1 MRGFFLLIVLA
12 LVAAPAHADRV
23 VVRNSP
29 GAVVTSAQADAD
41 TMASTGRLRHSGRA
55 GCREGIGCGSTPEA
69 ALSNSPGAVVTSAWA
84 DAGRLQMRGTYRVQ
98 LLPAGR
104 KIASQRIW

>member
-1 MRGFFLLIVLA
+1 MRLFLLALA
-12 LVAAPAHADRV
+12 LVLTAGTAHAERI

-29 GAVVTSAQADAD
+29 GAIVSGAQADAD

-69 ALSNSPGAVVTSAWA
+69 ALSNCCYWGRFPVREKAVARGRDGRWFAVV
-84 DAGRLQMRGTYRVQ
+84 RYR
-98 LLPAGR
+98 
-104 KIASQRIW
+104 

>member
-1 MRGFFLLIVLA
+1 MRGFLLMIVLA
-12 LVAAPAHADRV
+12 LVAAPAHAERI

-41 TMASTGRLRHSGRA
+41 QMAATGRLRHSGRA

-69 ALSNSPGAVVTSAWA
+69 ALSNCCYWGRYAVREKAVARGRDGRWFAVV
-84 DAGRLQMRGTYRVQ
+84 RYR
-98 LLPAGR
+98 
-104 KIASQRIW
+104 

>member
-1 MRGFFLLIVLA
+1 MRGFLLLLVLA
-12 LVAAPAHADRV
+12 LVAAPAHAERI

-29 GAVVTSAQADAD
+29 GAIVSGAQADAD
-41 TMASTGRLRHSGRA
+41 QMAATGRLRHSGRA

-69 ALSNSPGAVVTSAWA
+69 IVSREWA
-84 DAGRLQMRGTYRVQ
+84 DAGRLQKRGTYRVQ

>member
-1 MRGFFLLIVLA
+1 MRFFLLALA
-12 LVAAPAHADRV
+12 LVLFAGTAHADRV

-41 TMASTGRLRHSGRA
+41 TMAASGRLRHSGRA

-69 ALSNSPGAVVTSAWA
+69 ALSNCCYWGRYPVREKAVARGRDGRWFAVV
-84 DAGRLQMRGTYRVQ
+84 RYR
-98 LLPAGR
+98 
-104 KIASQRIW
+104 

>member
-1 MRGFFLLIVLA
+1 MRLFLFALA
-12 LVAAPAHADRV
+12 LVLTAGTAHADRV

-55 GCREGIGCGSTPEA
+55 TCREGIGCGSTPEA
-69 ALSNSPGAVVTSAWA
+69 AVSNCCYWGRYPVREKAVARSANGRWFAVV
-84 DAGRLQMRGTYRVQ
+84 RYR
-98 LLPAGR
+98 
-104 KIASQRIW
+104 

>member
-1 MRGFFLLIVLA
+1 MRFFLLALA
-12 LVAAPAHADRV
+12 LVLTAGTAHADRV

-29 GAVVTSAQADAD
+29 CAVVTSAQADAD

-69 ALSNSPGAVVTSAWA
+69 ALSNCCYWGRFPVREKAVARGRDGRWFAVV
-84 DAGRLQMRGTYRVQ
+84 RYR
-98 LLPAGR
+98 
-104 KIASQRIW
+104 

>member
-1 MRGFFLLIVLA
+1 MRLFLLALA
-12 LVAAPAHADRV
+12 LVLTTSTARADRV

-41 TMASTGRLRHSGRA
+41 TMAATGRLRRSGRA

-69 ALSNSPGAVVTSAWA
+69 ALSNCCYWGRYAVREKAVARGANGRWFAVV
-84 DAGRLQMRGTYRVQ
+84 RYR
-98 LLPAGR
+98 
-104 KIASQRIW
+104 

>member
-1 MRGFFLLIVLA
+1 MRFFLLALA
-12 LVAAPAHADRV
+12 LVLFTGTAHADRV

-41 TMASTGRLRHSGRA
+41 TMAATGRLRHSGRA

-69 ALSNSPGAVVTSAWA
+69 ALTNCCYWGRFPVREKAVARGRDGRWFAVV
-84 DAGRLQMRGTYRVQ
+84 RYR
-98 LLPAGR
+98 
-104 KIASQRIW
+104 

>member
-1 MRGFFLLIVLA
+1 MRFFLLALA
-12 LVAAPAHADRV
+12 LVLTAGTAYADRV

-41 TMASTGRLRHSGRA
+41 QMAASGRLRHSGRA

-69 ALSNSPGAVVTSAWA
+69 ALSNCCYWGRYPVREKAVTRGRDGRWFAVV
-84 DAGRLQMRGTYRVQ
+84 RYR
-98 LLPAGR
+98 
-104 KIASQRIW
+104 